1 MSTPYENDIAMQPQ
15 AVKAQLAN
23 PLPQALYDV
32 QLASYDRI
40 ILTGMGSSDYA
51 LIPVERAL
59 ATRGYPVWRVDAGRL
74 LDMPGLITENT
85 LLWATSQSGM
95 SGEVVALL
103 EKGNRPR
110 TLIGLTN
117 DPQSVLAKKADVL
130 VTLQSGDE
138 ATVSSKSYL
147 NTLIAGYRVLA
158 TLLGEEEAETG
169 SAVTRVLPDI
179 ASLVGESQSVLEMTE
194 RLFTASRPRVA
205 YIGTGAF
212 AANALTGALI
222 TKEASKVSAEGFV
235 GGEFRHGPLETS
247 GEGMLAVLLGKP
259 GDETLE
265 KLACEMLANGTQV
278 VTIGQTAYAGSAL
291 LPVPEGD
298 ELSQL
303 LCGFIYIEHLTV
315 ALAKK
320 NGFIPGHFLYGQKI
334 TVAV

>member
-1 MSTPYENDIAMQPQ
+1 MSTPYETDIALQPD
-15 AVKAQLAN
+15 AIAAQLNN
-23 PLPQALYDV
+23 PMPEALRAV
-32 QLASYDRI
+32 QLETYDRI

-59 ATRGYPVWRVDAGRL
+59 AARGYPVWRVDAGRL
-74 LDMPGLITENT
+74 LDMGSLITENT

-95 SGEVVALL
+95 SGEIVALL
-103 EKGNRPR
+103 EKGHRPR
-110 TLIGLTN
+110 TIIGLTN
-117 DPQSVLAKKADVL
+117 DRESVLAKKADVL
-130 VTLQSGDE
+130 ITLESGDE

-147 NTLIAGYRVLA
+147 NTLIACHRALA
-158 TLLGEEEAETG
+158 TLLGENEADVCGTVLHVQDNIKRLVAETQP
-169 SAVTRVLPDI
+169 TI
-179 ASLVGESQSVLEMTE
+179 EITE
-194 RLFTASRPRVA
+194 QLFAAKRPRVA
-205 YIGTGAF
+205 YIGTGSF

-247 GEGMLAVLLGKP
+247 GEGMLAVLLGNP

-265 KLACEMLANGTQV
+265 RLASEMVANGTQV
-278 VTIGQTAYAGSAL
+278 VTIGQAPYAGSTL
-291 LPVPEGD
+291 LPVPAGE
-298 ELSQL
+298 ELGQL

-315 ALAKK
+315 ALARK